1 MVKGCN
7 MEDVNKNSDRDFIEL
22 LDRINKTPIKDLIEQ
37 GGFDGTV
44 QYGQFDEKIGIVD
57 KFSNNWEPSYATRSR
72 IKNLLGGE
80 IYKNSSET
88 VKKIITA
95 LEANRL
101 MREKNDYFKNQDKK
115 INIGESLLLGDSAIE
130 KINKALEDINNLES
144 EDDERK

>member
-1 MVKGCN
+1 
-7 MEDVNKNSDRDFIEL
+7 
-22 LDRINKTPIKDLIEQ
+22 
-37 GGFDGTV
+37 
-44 QYGQFDEKIGIVD
+44 
-57 KFSNNWEPSYATRSR
+57 
-72 IKNLLGGE
+72 LGGE

>member
-57 KFSNNWEPSYATRSR
+57 KFSNNWEPSDATRSR
-72 IKNLLGGE
+72 
-80 IYKNSSET
+80 NSSET